1 MKDYIKKIIDVAES
15 LDWTVNVDDN
25 ELEFQKMSD
34 EGQDFNFA
42 VTGETTEKIISE
54 IREYHDNFDCSE
66 ETYLWLDASGHGKN
80 GAPYDMKD
88 VYEDMEQCNEMVEE
102 LYETL
107 CGELLTTE

>member
-1 MKDYIKKIIDVAES
+1 MKTFIQKIIDVAES

-34 EGQDFNFA
+34 AGQDFNFT
-42 VTGETTEKIISE
+42 VTGDTTEKIITE

-66 ETYLWLDASGHGKN
+66 ETSLWLDESGHGKN
-80 GAPYDMKD
+80 GAPYNMKD

>member
-1 MKDYIKKIIDVAES
+1 MKAYIKKIIEVAES
-15 LDWTVNVDDN
+15 LDWSVDINDS
-25 ELEFQKMSD
+25 ELTFSKSSS
-34 EGQDFNFA
+34 EGQDFNFT
-42 VTGETTEKIISE
+42 VTGDTAEKIIAE

-66 ETYLWLDASGHGKN
+66 ETYLWLDESGHGKN

-107 CGELLTTE
+107 CSEILSE